1 MSCGNPLSD
10 PDLLK
15 VDNLTVRFRRRGAFG
30 PDAQSDTA
38 IDNVSFALG
47 RKRTLG
53 IVGES
58 GSGKSTLARA
68 VLRLIEP
75 SGGRIL
81 WKGSDFTALQGEA
94 LRLARRNMQIVFQDP
109 LASLDPRMTVREI
122 IERPLLNFRT
132 SRSSVQRYRTVAEVL
147 SLVGGDA
154 DWLGRFP
161 HQFSGGQCQRIG
173 IARALVLNPQLL
185 VCDEV
190 LSAVDV
196 SVQAQIVSLLVGLQD
211 AKNLS
216 YLFISHNL
224 AIVQRMCHGVMVLY
238 RGRVVEYADTDKFF
252 KRPQHPYSRAL
263 LAAVL
268 SPDPTILHPRPA
280 LTQQERSGSE
290 PSRMGCLFRARC
302 PNARQ
307 LCVEV
312 EPPLTGLPGQLV
324 ACYFPDKN

>member
-1 MSCGNPLSD
+1 VSD
-10 PDLLK
+10 QTLLR
-15 VDNLTVRFRRRGAFG
+15 VEDLTVRFARRTGLGFRTEWDSAV
-30 PDAQSDTA
+30 DK
-38 IDNVSFALG
+38 VSFELG
-47 RKRTLG
+47 RRRTLG

-58 GSGKSTLARA
+58 GSGKSTLGRA
-68 VLRLIEP
+68 ILRLVEP
-75 SGGRIL
+75 FGGRID
-81 WKGSDFTALQGEA
+81 WEGCNFTALQGEA
-94 LRLARRNMQIVFQDP
+94 LRLTRRNMQIVFQDP

-132 SRSSVQRYRTVAEVL
+132 PGSVADRYRAVVDVL
-147 SLVGGDA
+147 NLVGGDT
-154 DWLGRFP
+154 DWLSRFP

-173 IARALVLNPQLL
+173 IARALVLSPQLL

-196 SVQAQIVSLLVGLQD
+196 SVQAQLVALLVGLQE

-224 AIVQRMCHGVMVLY
+224 AVVRRMCHDVLVMY
-238 RGRVVEYADTDKFF
+238 RGRVVEYADSSAFF
-252 KRPQHPYSRAL
+252 RRPRHPYSRVL

-268 SPDPTILHPRPA
+268 SPDPTVARSRPA
-280 LTQQERSGSE
+280 I
-290 PSRMGCLFRARC
+290 SRQWDPNTSTTRIGCRFRERC

-312 EPPLTGLPGQLV
+312 DPQLTGAPGHLV
-324 ACYFPDKN
+324 ACHYPIQEV